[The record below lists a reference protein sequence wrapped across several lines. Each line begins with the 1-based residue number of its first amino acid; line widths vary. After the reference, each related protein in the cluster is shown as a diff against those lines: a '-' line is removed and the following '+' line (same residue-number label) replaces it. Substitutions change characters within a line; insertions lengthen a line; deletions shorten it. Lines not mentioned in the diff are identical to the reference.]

1 MKKLFMAVAAC
12 LMMAG
17 SSDASVTETISL
29 AGNGGLL
36 GTSLLINSAPIT
48 DNGVTFTAQF
58 QVTGSDVSG
67 APAPANLQQT
77 VDGLGIAGNGTD
89 GINADDELTITFA
102 GFTSVSGGS
111 VAFDGF
117 SGFEL
122 TGVDIAGE
130 IAVLNGQTIPNNGPF
145 NFTPLPSFQLTG
157 QDNFFNSAADSNFR
171 VLTFNSTFTGT
182 AAVPEP
188 SSLAALAF
196 MGVCVVTR
204 RRRR

>member
-77 VDGLGIAGNGTD
+77 VDGLGIAGNTD
-89 GINADDELTITFA
+89 HISALDDTI
-102 GFTSVSGGS
+102 S
-111 VAFDGF
+111 VASGMLDVAGQIDGNANTIKTAL
-117 SGFEL
+117 G
-122 TGVDIAGE
+122 DRA
-130 IAVLNGQTIPNNGPF
+130 AKLN
-145 NFTPLPSFQLTG
+145 
-157 QDNFFNSAADSNFR
+157 
-171 VLTFNSTFTGT
+171 
-182 AAVPEP
+182 
-188 SSLAALAF
+188 
-196 MGVCVVTR
+196 
-204 RRRR
+204 